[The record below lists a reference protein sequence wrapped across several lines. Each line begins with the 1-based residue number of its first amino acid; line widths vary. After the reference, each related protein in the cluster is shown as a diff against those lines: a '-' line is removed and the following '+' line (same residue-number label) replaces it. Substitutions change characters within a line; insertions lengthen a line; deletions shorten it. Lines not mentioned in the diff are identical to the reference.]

1 MKWNDIY
8 VSASA
13 AWLGRPEDVDVAVAE
28 GRYDAEERRDDDYL
42 SVRVAGDETPA
53 DMAVAAAKRAL
64 SRSSVPHEDFH
75 LVAHASV
82 GFQGLDHWAPPS
94 YIQQRTVGGN
104 GSAVEV
110 KQASNG
116 GMAAIELAAAY
127 LSARTA
133 PTAALVTTADKY
145 HLPVFDRYRSD
156 KGMLRGD
163 GATAVVLTRGS
174 GVARL
179 LSTAVIGD
187 ASHEG
192 VYRGGQGFADHIG
205 SEGWP
210 VDLRSRLKTYLQS
223 GADVREIVH
232 LLTVRQQEV
241 MQTALADAGVKV
253 EDVARFVF
261 PNAGRTVVDWD
272 FRKREFGIDE
282 PRTTWEWGRGIGHI
296 GAGDQAAGLSRLLE
310 TKAVSPGDV
319 VVLSGIG
326 AGFTFSC
333 AVLEIVEQPEWDSS
347 TD

>member
-1 MKWNDIY
+1 MKWSDIY
-8 VSASA
+8 VSSAA
-13 AWLGRPEDVDVAVAE
+13 AWLGRPEDVRTAVAE
-28 GRYDAEERRDDDYL
+28 GRYDAEEARDDGYL
-42 SVRVAGDETPA
+42 SVRVAGEETPA
-53 DMAVAAAKRAL
+53 DMAVSAAERAL
-64 SRSSVPHEDFH
+64 ARSAVPHEDFH

-94 YIQQRTVGGN
+94 YIQKRTVGGN
-104 GSAVEV
+104 GSALEV

-127 LSARTA
+127 LSARGGSA
-133 PTAALVTTADKY
+133 AALVTTADKY

-163 GATAVVLTRGS
+163 GASALVLARGA

-241 MQTALADAGVKV
+241 MQTALDDAGVKTD
-253 EDVARFVF
+253 DVARFVF
-261 PNAGRTVVDWD
+261 PNAGLTVVDWD
-272 FRKREFGIDE
+272 FRRREFGIDE
-282 PRTTWEWGRGIGHI
+282 PRTLWGWGRTVGHI

-310 TKAVSPGDV
+310 TKEVGPGDL

-333 AVLEIVEQPEWDSS
+333 AVLEITEQPDWDSS